1 MYAKI
6 KTNRHIFGNMNE
18 LVLKAKLAE
27 QSERYDDM
35 VAFMAELATTTRK
48 GLSPEERQLLSV
60 AYKNVV
66 GSRRTAWRT
75 LSTLHRQ
82 SKGRNEDDSQ
92 RIVEYIEKI
101 ENELETLC
109 QKVLDIIS
117 DHLLPNATDD
127 TEAQVFFLKMAGD
140 YHRYITEFKL
150 GEERTVSGNAAEE
163 KYKSATEIAYD
174 LASTHPIRLGLAL
187 NYSVMMHEIQNKK
200 RKRVWRPKQ
209 RLTMPLQS

>member
-1 MYAKI
+1 MATCVKVLPHKSILSFCRSKVYAKI

-150 GEERTVSGNAAEE
+150 GRGTHGFRERSRR
-163 KYKSATEIAYD
+163 K
-174 LASTHPIRLGLAL
+174 
-187 NYSVMMHEIQNKK
+187 IQK
-200 RKRVWRPKQ
+200 RD
-209 RLTMPLQS
+209 